1 MAHKVIIADPLSAEG
16 LSPLLEARDIELII
30 LDDVEPEARAA
41 ILNEAHALIVRSRT
55 KVTKDLLQ
63 AMPHLMV
70 IGRAGVGIDNIDV
83 EAATA
88 RGVIVLN
95 APDGNTIAASE
106 HTMAMMLA
114 LIRHIPFA
122 HQTVK
127 SGDWQRERFI
137 GIQLA
142 HKTLGIVG
150 LGRIGQEVAK
160 RARAFDMH
168 IIAYDPFLT
177 EERARALHIEKVS
190 LPELYTRSDLI
201 TIHTPLTAETR
212 GLIDRQAFSQMRN
225 GVRIINC
232 ARGGIID
239 EDALLEAL
247 ESGKVAG
254 AALDVFAEEP
264 PQNRALI
271 EHPRLIVTPHLG
283 ASTVEAQTLV
293 ARDVAFEVLHVL
305 RQEPFQNSVNFPSL
319 PKDMLERLKNDLALA
334 EWLGRLAAQLARSA
348 PKELSI
354 QYAGAYRREDQAALS
369 RALVMSV
376 LREQLDVH
384 VNFVNAFYL
393 AKERALTIQE
403 ETSSK
408 SEGFERKI
416 TVRLTCEGGTSV
428 SLSGTVL
435 NGLGPRLVRIDDNSV
450 DWAPTPYTLYVHH
463 QDRPGVIGR
472 VGTMLGSHGINIAT
486 MQVGRRGEG
495 GPAIMLI
502 AVDERPDQDVLSR
515 LTTLPE
521 IERVQL
527 LVEA

>member
-1 MAHKVIIADPLSAEG
+1 MAHRVVIADPLSEEG
-16 LSPLLEARDIELII
+16 LSPLIEARDVEVII
-30 LDDVEPEARAA
+30 LDEVQPEAMSAVLA
-41 ILNEAHALIVRSRT
+41 EARALIVRSRT

-63 AMPHLMV
+63 KMPRLQV

-83 EAATA
+83 EQATA
-88 RGVIVLN
+88 RGIIVLN

-127 SGDWQRERFI
+127 SGGWQREHFI

-142 HKTLGIVG
+142 GKTLGIVG

-160 RARAFDMH
+160 RARAFEMQ

-190 LPELYTRSDLI
+190 LSGLYARADLI
-201 TIHTPLTAETR
+201 TLHTPLTAETR
-212 GLIDRQAFSQMRN
+212 GLINRHALMQMKD

-239 EDALLEAL
+239 EEALLEAL

-271 EHPRLIVTPHLG
+271 EHPRLVVTPHLG

-293 ARDVAFEVLHVL
+293 ARDVALEVLHVL
-305 RQEPFQNSVNFPSL
+305 RDEPFQNSVNFPSL
-319 PKDMLERLKNDLALA
+319 PKDMLERLKDDLALA

-416 TVRLTCEGGTSV
+416 TVRLSCEEGASIT
-428 SLSGTVL
+428 LSGTVL
-435 NGLGPRLVRIDDNSV
+435 NGLGPRLVRIDDNIV

-463 QDRPGVIGR
+463 HDRPGVIGR
-472 VGTMLGSHGINIAT
+472 VGTMLGEHGINIAT

-495 GPAIMLI
+495 GAAIMLI
-502 AVDERPDQDVLSR
+502 AVDERPGEDVLSA

-521 IERVQL
+521 IEHVQL
-527 LVEA
+527 LKEK